1 MVLAYNFRNLL
12 SKIEDHVFT
21 ENEIKKYIYDL
32 INYLELNDYFRG
44 VLFNCVKLNGL
55 ASYSFKTKKIKISP
69 ELIEKEAVLEYE
81 NAKFS
86 KKLIAFINLELLQAI
101 YHEIVHVIH
110 NYMAF
115 DSNLPIGYLFYVDIV
130 TLNNSNISDDEY
142 DRIHDLM
149 VIERD
154 ANITSIENI
163 LLIIKKYLKSAKLY
177 AYYEEKLKTFML
189 DGYVE
194 DKEIISP
201 IEYLYNNIYHL
212 ELPNVGNIDFY
223 ERMKL
228 GLPLKKK
235 DIKIFMSNS
244 VHMISKKISCKNI

>member
-1 MVLAYNFRNLL
+1 MILAYNFRNLL
-12 SKIEDHVFT
+12 RKIEDHVFT
-21 ENEIKKYIYDL
+21 EDEIKKYIYDL

-44 VLFNCVKLNGL
+44 VLFNSVKLNGL
-55 ASYSFKTKKIKISP
+55 ASYSFKTKKIKISL

-81 NAKFS
+81 NANFS

-101 YHEIVHVIH
+101 YHEITHVIH

-115 DSNLPIGYLFYVDIV
+115 DANLSIGYLFYVDIV
-130 TLNNSNISDDEY
+130 TLNNSDISDEEY

-163 LLIIKKYLKSAKLY
+163 LLIIKKYLKSDKLY

-189 DGYVE
+189 DGYSNDETV
-194 DKEIISP
+194 ISP
-201 IEYLYNNIYHL
+201 IEFLYDEIYHL
-212 ELPNVGNIDFY
+212 ELPNVDNIDLY

-235 DIKIFMSNS
+235 DIKTFMNNGG
-244 VHMISKKISCKNI
+244 HIISKKISCKNI